1 MNNAHWHLVLNHLP
15 VVGLLIGTL
24 ILIAGLLMKKS
35 EVKLTALAVLVF
47 TALTSIAAFYTGE
60 GAEEVVENIA
70 GISETLIHNHEEAA
84 EIFFTVTLILGSL
97 SLLAFILEF
106 KKLRFAKY
114 AIYLVLLVAL
124 SDGILAKNVGTSGG
138 EIRHSEIRDN
148 ANVLE
153 LGNET
158 ED

>member
-24 ILIAGLLMKKS
+24 ILIAGLLMKKP

-70 GISETLIHNHEEAA
+70 GISETLIHNHEEDA
-84 EIFFTVTLILGSL
+84 ELFFTVTLILGSL
-97 SLLAFILEF
+97 SLLGFILEF

-114 AIYLVLLVAL
+114 VIYLVLLMAF

-138 EIRHSEIRDN
+138 EIRHSEIRDT